1 MNGRSH
7 LARRLPSQPPNL
19 PGFSFVRVLGS
30 GGFADVFL
38 YEQNMPRRQVAVKVM
53 LAEVVTSQ
61 VKQMFQAEANLM
73 AQLSTHP
80 AILTVY
86 QASVSADGRPYLVM
100 ELCSSAIGQR
110 YRSEPLSVAEA
121 LSVGVRIASAVET
134 AHRAGVLHRDI
145 KPSNILTTAYGH
157 PVLSDFGIAA
167 TLTEAD
173 ITEAIG
179 LSIPWSAPEVLL
191 DETSGTIASEVWSLG
206 ATIYSLVAGRSPF
219 ELTDRENTSAE
230 LMHRII
236 KGRPQP
242 IERLDVP
249 PRLEQV
255 LLRAMAKKPAQRQR
269 TALELA
275 RELQAV
281 EAELGLPQ
289 TAIEVAM
296 DDWALA
302 TAEDPEDRTRV
313 KGVVAVDPGSVR
325 RRRRSAP
332 AATIVRAPATAVRE
346 SGSTPSAPPPAPA
359 RASRAL
365 VAALIACSVLVVA
378 LAVTATVVL
387 VRAGSSGDI
396 PTVRDLSGSVSD
408 GTIVFTWSD
417 PGIEADDAY
426 QVTVDDEPPSS
437 QHATEFR
444 VDAKPGQ
451 TVCITVTVNRDGRT
465 GQASGQKCVQRTDS
479 P

>member
-1 MNGRSH
+1 M
-7 LARRLPSQPPNL
+7 ARRLPSQPPNL
-19 PGFSFVRVLGS
+19 PGFSYVRVLGS

-80 AILTVY
+80 SILTVY

-110 YRSEPLSVAEA
+110 YRSDPLPVPEV
-121 LSVGVRIASAVET
+121 LSIAVRIASAVET

-167 TLTEAD
+167 TLSEAD
-173 ITEAIG
+173 ATETIG

-191 DETSGTIASEVWSLG
+191 NETSGTIASEVWSIG
-206 ATIYSLVAGRSPF
+206 ATIYSLLAGRSPF
-219 ELTDRENTSAE
+219 EQPGKENTSAE
-230 LMHRII
+230 LIQRIT

-242 IERLDVP
+242 IGRADAP
-249 PRLEQV
+249 PRLEQIV
-255 LLRAMAKKPAQRQR
+255 MRSMSRKPSARQR
-269 TALELA
+269 SVLELI
-275 RELQAV
+275 RELQSV

-289 TAIEVAM
+289 TPIEVAM

-302 TAEDPEDRTRV
+302 TADDPEERTRV
-313 KGVVAVDPGSVR
+313 KGVVAVDPGSLR
-325 RRRRSAP
+325 RRRRAP
-332 AATIVRAPATAVRE
+332 STAATTTRAPTRTMVRE
-346 SGSTPSAPPPAPA
+346 SIGSTPPSPQAPPS
-359 RASRAL
+359 RISRAL
-365 VAALIACSVLVVA
+365 IVSLVVCA
-378 LAVTATVVL
+378 LLVVVLAVTATVVL
-387 VRAGSSGDI
+387 VRAGASNDI
-396 PTVRDLSGSVSD
+396 PTVRDLSGRVSE

-417 PGIEADDAY
+417 PGIASSDSY
-426 QVTVDDEPPSS
+426 QVTVDDQPPSS
-437 QHATEFR
+437 QRATEFR

-451 TVCITVTVNRDGRT
+451 TVCVTVTVNRDGKT
-465 GQASGQKCVQRTDS
+465 GSPSGQKCVQRTAS